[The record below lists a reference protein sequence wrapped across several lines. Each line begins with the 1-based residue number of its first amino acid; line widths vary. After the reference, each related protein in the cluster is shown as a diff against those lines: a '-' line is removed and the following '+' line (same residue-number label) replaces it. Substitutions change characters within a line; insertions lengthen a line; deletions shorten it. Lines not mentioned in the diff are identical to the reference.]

1 MCCAQMSMT
10 LPKQVRGLLIDIDGT
25 VTVAESLVSGVPQ
38 ALEILHAGNVPYR
51 LVTNTTS
58 KPRSAIVTKMQSLGL
73 EVSPETIVTAP
84 IIGREYLLQRGLTR
98 CYPLMKDSLRED
110 FEGIEFVECS
120 PQAVLVGDLGKELTY
135 AALNVGFRFLLDQKV
150 AFVTLARNRYFR
162 GSDGLCLDVGA
173 TVAAL
178 EYAAERKA
186 VLIGKPAREFFLVAC
201 QSLGIAPEETIVFG
215 DDLEADIGGALAA
228 GCGAVLVRTGKFR
241 PEQLENQS
249 IRPNRVLDSL
259 ADLAELF

>member
-1 MCCAQMSMT
+1 MGMT

-25 VTVAESLVSGVPQ
+25 VTEAESLVAGVPK
-38 ALEILHAGNVPYR
+38 ALEFLRARNLPYR

-73 EVSPETIVTAP
+73 DVSPGAVITAP

-98 CYPLMKDSLRED
+98 CYPLLKDSLRED
-110 FEGIEFVECS
+110 FEGIEFVDCS
-120 PQAVLVGDLGKELTY
+120 PQAVLVGDLGAELSY
-135 AALNVGFRFLLDQKV
+135 AGLNSGFRFLLDREV

-178 EYAAERKA
+178 EYATERKA
-186 VLIGKPAREFFLVAC
+186 TLIGKPAREFFQVAC
-201 QSLGIAPEETIVFG
+201 QNLGVAPEETIVIG

-228 GCGAVLVRTGKFR
+228 GCGGVLVRTGKFR
-241 PEQLENQS
+241 PEQLENS
-249 IRPNRVLDSL
+249 SVRPDQILDSL
-259 ADLAELF
+259 AELSELF